1 MSGGDLDLQTARAL
15 HQQGHLP
22 EALAMFDA
30 VLAHRPEEVE
40 ALLRRGSILS
50 RMNKS
55 EAALASVIASP
66 ARRRR
71 SAAAQSRRRLR

>member
-1 MSGGDLDLQTARAL
+1 MSSGDQDLQAARAL

-55 EAALASVIASP
+55 EAALALVIASP
-66 ARRRR
+66 AHARDHR
-71 SAAAQSRRRLR
+71 